1 MRHGRSGAAERR
13 DPVNAVSI
21 MYVNSHLIE
30 LQGEAQRNRTASL
43 VAKRS
48 LRQRVASATA
58 SLKSVLGQGT
68 GPVVPSL
75 TNYPY
80 GG

>member
-1 MRHGRSGAAERR
+1 M
-13 DPVNAVSI
+13 NAVSI
-21 MYVNSHLIE
+21 MYVNSHLTE
-30 LQGEAQRNRTASL
+30 LQAEAHRNRTASL

-48 LRQRVASATA
+48 LRERVASATA

-68 GPVVPSL
+68 DPVVPTL

>member
-1 MRHGRSGAAERR
+1 M
-13 DPVNAVSI
+13 NAVAI
-21 MYVNSHLIE
+21 MYVNSHLIGPS
-30 LQGEAQRNRTASL
+30 GEAHRNRTASL

-58 SLKSVLGQGT
+58 SLRSILGQGT
-68 GPVVPSL
+68 GPVVPTL
-75 TNYPY
+75 KNYPY

>member
-1 MRHGRSGAAERR
+1 M
-13 DPVNAVSI
+13 NAVSI
-21 MYVNSHLIE
+21 MYVNSHLSE
-30 LQGEAQRNRTASL
+30 LQAEAHRNRTASL

-48 LRQRVASATA
+48 LRERVASATA

-68 GPVVPSL
+68 DPVVPTL

>member
-1 MRHGRSGAAERR
+1 M
-13 DPVNAVSI
+13 NAVAI
-21 MYVNSHLIE
+21 MYVNSHLSS
-30 LQGEAQRNRTASL
+30 LQAEAQRNRTASL
-43 VAKRS
+43 VAQRS
-48 LRQRVASATA
+48 LRQRLASATA

>member
-1 MRHGRSGAAERR
+1 M
-13 DPVNAVSI
+13 NAVSI

-30 LQGEAQRNRTASL
+30 LQSEAQRNRTASL
-43 VAKRS
+43 VAKQS
-48 LRQRVASATA
+48 LRQRVASASV

>member
-1 MRHGRSGAAERR
+1 
-13 DPVNAVSI
+13 VNAVSI
-21 MYVNSHLIE
+21 MYVNSHLTE
-30 LQGEAQRNRTASL
+30 LQAEAHRNRTASL

-48 LRQRVASATA
+48 LRERVASATA

-68 GPVVPSL
+68 DPVVPTL

>member
-1 MRHGRSGAAERR
+1 MNAIAAIY
-13 DPVNAVSI
+13 VSQ
-21 MYVNSHLIE
+21 HLTE
-30 LQGEAQRNRTASL
+30 LQAEAHRNRTASL

-58 SLKSVLGQGT
+58 SLRSVLGQGN
-68 GPVVPSL
+68 GPVVPNL
-75 TNYPY
+75 KNYPY

>member
-1 MRHGRSGAAERR
+1 M
-13 DPVNAVSI
+13 NAVSI
-21 MYVNSHLIE
+21 MYVNSHLID
-30 LQGEAQRNRTASL
+30 LQGEAHRNRTASL

-58 SLKSVLGQGT
+58 SLRSVLGQGT

-80 GG
+80 RG

>member
-1 MRHGRSGAAERR
+1 M
-13 DPVNAVSI
+13 NAVAI
-21 MYVNSHLIE
+21 MYTNSHLMD
-30 LQGEAQRNRTASL
+30 LQTEAKRNRTASL

-58 SLKSVLGQGT
+58 NLKSVLGQGT

>member
-1 MRHGRSGAAERR
+1 M
-13 DPVNAVSI
+13 NAVAI
-21 MYVNSHLIE
+21 MYVNSHLTD
-30 LQGEAQRNRTASL
+30 LQAEAHRNRMASL

-58 SLKSVLGQGT
+58 SLRSILGQDSE
-68 GPVVPSL
+68 PVVPTL
-75 TNYPY
+75 KNYPY